1 MNLTQKT
8 IKAHLKHFKLK
19 MDKEKC
25 IMNGKYMAFCNTI
38 VKEKQDDLALAF
50 LEGLSCGEYFK
61 Y

>member
-1 MNLTQKT
+1 MDLTQKT

-25 IMNGKYMAFCNTI
+25 IMNGEYMAFSNTI

-50 LEGLSCGEYFK
+50 LEGLSWGEYFK